1 MMRIFVAAALLLA
14 VAAPVRAQKR
24 ESIELRLGVTAD
36 KAEEMVRVAIASQ
49 NRQIEYKEGTV
60 IGLTPYP
67 MPAKRTYILT
77 VRFNVVPLGADSS
90 VVTIE
95 GTARNTA
102 TAGMVPSSMAE
113 SDVVID
119 EKRGGFMKD
128 AWKTLERWAQ
138 LVLNPE

>member
-1 MMRIFVAAALLLA
+1 MKVFAAAILLFAA
-14 VAAPVRAQKR
+14 VLPAEAQKR

-36 KAEEMVRVAIASQ
+36 KAEDMVRIAIASE

-67 MPAKRTYILT
+67 MASKRTYILT
-77 VRFNVVPLGADSS
+77 VRFNIVPLGADSS

-113 SDVVID
+113 PDVVID
-119 EKRGGFMKD
+119 DRRGGFMKD
-128 AWKTLERWAQ
+128 AWKTLERWAE
-138 LVLNPE
+138 LILSPE